1 MRLTILDGYLLREWV
16 NIFLFSALGLPV
28 FVIVIELAEK
38 LDDYLIKD
46 LEPSAI
52 ALAYFFSLPDRIFL
66 ILPAAV
72 LFATVFSVGNMNRH
86 TELTAAKASG
96 RSVHRL
102 VVPVLIG
109 ALVASGIG
117 LVIGELAPPATRRNL
132 ELLGELAQRT
142 QGARYNFVYRAEEG
156 WVYMVRQLNLTRRR
170 MEGVVL
176 AREGTGP
183 DYPTLSIQAQRARY
197 NDGTEKWSLQN
208 GRFRLVEGPSSELTF
223 AFDSLRL
230 QRLVEDPA
238 QLMVEPKKPQEMRY
252 AELDRYVDALERSG
266 GDPRLLRV
274 ELALKLAVPC
284 TCIIIAIFSVPLVV
298 GGPRISGRR

>member
-1 MRLTILDGYLLREWV
+1 
-16 NIFLFSALGLPV
+16 
-28 FVIVIELAEK
+28 
-38 LDDYLIKD
+38 
-46 LEPSAI
+46 
-52 ALAYFFSLPDRIFL
+52 
-66 ILPAAV
+66 
-72 LFATVFSVGNMNRH
+72 
-86 TELTAAKASG
+86 
-96 RSVHRL
+96 
-102 VVPVLIG
+102 
-109 ALVASGIG
+109 
-117 LVIGELAPPATRRNL
+117 
-132 ELLGELAQRT
+132 
-142 QGARYNFVYRAEEG
+142 
-156 WVYMVRQLNLTRRR
+156 MVRQLNLTRRR

-176 AREGTGP
+176 EREGTGP
-183 DYPTLSIQAQRARY
+183 QYPTLSIQAQRARY

-252 AELDRYVDALERSG
+252 AELGRYVDALQRSG

-298 GGPRISGRR
+298 GGPRIGGAFGVAVSLGTAVTFLVLVQLSRTIGSGGLIPPTLAAWLPNIMFGGAGLWMLRKAPT